1 MPLRPDR
8 MNHHPVES
16 AVPLGSR
23 IAERLAG
30 ASFHDSWSIASDAT
44 GLSALDHFLLAAR
57 KTPRWIEACMRA
69 RNLAGGLVGLKNLG
83 SLSALTPDKT
93 AASYRQGDRVGI
105 FTVFENTFDEA
116 LIGDDDKHL
125 SVMLSIHRQNDLG
138 SREAIITVT
147 TVVHVKNT
155 LGRLYMLPVK
165 PMHRLI
171 APAVLSS
178 LGGRTH
184 AA

>member
-1 MPLRPDR
+1 MH
-8 MNHHPVES
+8 HHPVES
-16 AVPLGSR
+16 AVPPGSR
-23 IAERLAG
+23 IAQQLAG
-30 ASFHDSWSIASDAT
+30 SSFHDSWSIVSGAT
-44 GLSALDHFLLAAR
+44 GLSALDHFILAAR
-57 KTPRWIEACMRA
+57 KTPRWIEICMRA
-69 RNLAGGLVGLKNLG
+69 RNLIGGLAGLKNLG
-83 SLSALTPDKT
+83 TLSALQPGKP
-93 AASYRQGDRVGI
+93 AASYGLGDRVGI

-125 SVMLSIHRQNDLG
+125 KVVLSIHRKSDI
-138 SREAIITVT
+138 SSPDAVITIT
-147 TVVHVKNT
+147 TVVHVKNA

>member
-1 MPLRPDR
+1 
-8 MNHHPVES
+8 MNHLPVES
-16 AVPLGSR
+16 DVPPGSR

-57 KTPRWIEACMRA
+57 RTPRWIEICMRA

-83 SLSALTPDKT
+83 TLSALTPGKT
-93 AASYRQGDRVGI
+93 AASYRLGDRVGI

-125 SVMLSIHRQNDLG
+125 KVVLGIHRRSEPG
-138 SREAIITVT
+138 SRETTITVT
-147 TVVHVKNT
+147 TVVHVKNA

-178 LGGRTH
+178 LGERVG

>member
-1 MPLRPDR
+1 MH
-8 MNHHPVES
+8 HHPVES
-16 AVPLGSR
+16 AVPPGSR
-23 IAERLAG
+23 IAQRLAG
-30 ASFHDSWSIASDAT
+30 ASFHDSWSIVSDAT
-44 GLSALDHFLLAAR
+44 GLSALEHFILAAR
-57 KTPRWIEACMRA
+57 KTPRWIEICMRA
-69 RNLAGGLVGLKNLG
+69 RNLVGGLVGLKNLG
-83 SLSALTPDKT
+83 TLSALKLGKP
-93 AASYRQGDRVGI
+93 AASYGPGDRVGI

-125 SVMLSIHRQNDLG
+125 KVVLSIHRKSDISSLD
-138 SREAIITVT
+138 TVT
-147 TVVHVKNT
+147 TVVHVKNA